1 MRAVRKNNGKIEY
14 RAWVV
19 FATAICINLTLGV
32 NYSWSVFKKAL
43 VNDWHWTNVQASLP
57 YTVYATIFSL
67 VMVFAGRMQDK
78 VGPRKVATL
87 GGGIVGIGLISCSFT
102 TTPLLMGCAY
112 GLTGIG
118 YSLAFSTTMPASV
131 KWFPP
136 GKKGLITGIVVSGSA
151 LASAYFSPLVN
162 WLVGLYGIAQAFLVL
177 GIGVSL
183 VITVM
188 AQFLTNPPPGH
199 QLQSGNNGTVA
210 SGTAAVAAPR
220 EVDWRGMIR
229 TEVFYKLWLMYFF
242 TASAGLMIIGH
253 IATIAQTQAS
263 WENGFYLII
272 VFAVLN
278 TIGRLISGYVSDTYG
293 RPKILMVVFLLQAAN
308 LIFFESY
315 TTPALLVLGTVVT
328 GICYGASFALFPL
341 ATADYYGLKHLGG
354 NYGLVFTAWGFAGL
368 LGPLAAGWAVD
379 LTGTYSIAYM
389 LSAATLFIAL
399 ALLMTMKSKTGGH
412 GRT

>member
-1 MRAVRKNNGKIEY
+1 MRAVQERNGKTEY

-19 FATAICINLTLGV
+19 FAAAICINLTLGV

-43 VNDWHWTNVQASLP
+43 VNDWLWTNVQASLP

-67 VMVFAGRMQDK
+67 VMVFAGRMQDR

-87 GGGIVGIGLISCSFT
+87 GGIIVGIGLISCSFT
-102 TTPLLMGCAY
+102 ATPLLMACAY

-131 KWFPP
+131 KWFPA
-136 GKKGLITGIVVSGSA
+136 GKKGMITGIVVSGSA

-162 WLVGLYGIAQAFLVL
+162 WLVGLYGIAHAFLVL

-188 AQFLTNPPPGH
+188 AQFLMNPPDH
-199 QLQSGNNGTVA
+199 HLQSESSGAVA
-210 SGTAAVAAPR
+210 RGAAAAAAPR

-229 TEVFYKLWLMYFF
+229 TEVFYRLWLMYFF

-253 IATIAQTQAS
+253 IATIAQTQAL

-293 RPKILMVVFLLQAAN
+293 RPKILMVVFLLQAVN

-315 TTPALLVLGTVVT
+315 TTPALLVLGTIVT

-389 LSAATLFIAL
+389 LSAATLVVAL
-399 ALLMTMKSKTGGH
+399 ALVLTMKQKTGGD
-412 GRT
+412 GRA

>member
-1 MRAVRKNNGKIEY
+1 M
-14 RAWVV
+14 V
-19 FATAICINLTLGV
+19 FAAAICINLTLGI
-32 NYSWSVFKKAL
+32 NYSWSIFKKVL

-57 YTVYATIFSL
+57 YMVYATIFSI
-67 VMVFAGRMQDK
+67 VMVFAGRMQDN

-87 GGGIVGIGLISCSFT
+87 GGIIVGIGLISCSFT
-102 TTPLLMGCAY
+102 TTPLFMVCAY

-136 GKKGLITGIVVSGSA
+136 GKKGMITGIVVSGSA

-162 WLVGLYGIAQAFLVL
+162 WLVDLYGITHTFLVL
-177 GIGVSL
+177 GVGVSL

-188 AQFLTNPPPGH
+188 AQFLKNPPADYH
-199 QLQSGNNGTVA
+199 SQSVENHVP
-210 SGTAAVAAPR
+210 AARRAAPDAAPR
-220 EVDWRGMIR
+220 EVDWKGMIR
-229 TEVFYKLWLMYFF
+229 TRVFYKLWLMYFL

-253 IATIAQTQAS
+253 IATIAQTQAL

-278 TIGRLISGYVSDTYG
+278 TIGRLVSGYVSDTYG
-293 RPKILMVVFLLQAAN
+293 RPKILMVVFILQAAN
-308 LIFFESY
+308 LILFGSY
-315 TTPALLVLGTVVT
+315 TTPALLVLGTIVT

-341 ATADYYGLKHLGG
+341 ATADYYGLKNLGG

-379 LTGTYSIAYM
+379 ATGTYSIAYM
-389 LSAATLFIAL
+389 LSAATLFVAL
-399 ALLMTMKSKTGGH
+399 ALVMTMNAKSGGD
-412 GRT
+412 GRA